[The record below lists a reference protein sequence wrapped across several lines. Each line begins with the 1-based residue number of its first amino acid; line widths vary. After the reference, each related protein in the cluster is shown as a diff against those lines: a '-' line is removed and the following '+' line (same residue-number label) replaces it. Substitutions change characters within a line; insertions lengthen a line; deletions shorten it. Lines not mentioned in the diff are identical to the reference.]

1 VRDNPAETIEQHRRW
16 LESGRTGERP
26 SFAGL
31 TLDGADLR
39 GRTLR
44 GADLRGADLRGA
56 DLSDADL
63 EGADLEGADLQEA
76 SVANANLRRCRLN
89 NCRLRGIRGLGT
101 AALQDADLQ
110 GATGLSGPEFAGANL
125 TGARLPDT
133 LSFQPRLNYIA
144 ETSQNARPAFL
155 SIMLSCVFII
165 LTVFSTPDEALLSN
179 ASLAVLPDL
188 ATNIPAASFFWVA
201 PILLLGLYVY
211 LHLQMHGIGETLGD
225 LPAVFPDGTPLEKR
239 AYPWVTTN
247 LLRMRGG
254 WKQLRFEELVT
265 IFLLWATVPLT
276 LLAIWL
282 RYLPLRDWVV
292 SGLHIALIVAGA
304 WGAIRLF
311 EQTVSR
317 CAGEAVSVRHGR
329 PMLIGLT
336 AALTVATAAAG
347 IYPML
352 VGIHPRKAPP
362 FVLDLRDADL
372 SHTPLRGKDL
382 RFAAAG
388 RSKLV
393 GSDLRD
399 SDLSGADF
407 QRANMAG
414 ADLESANLAGTDLD
428 SADFLNACL
437 RKAVMR
443 DADMEDADF
452 RHAYLGRTD
461 LRSPFLTRAN
471 FAFANLNGAD
481 LRGAGLSGANF
492 QGASL
497 SCFVSHKQDPKP
509 RIDCANLEGAVL
521 RDARFEGADLRY
533 AQGLTQAQL
542 SEACGDAET
551 RLPDGLRLPACPP
564 RPEEGT
570 PQNRPEADN
579 PCSHEIKDDR
589 WPQ

>member
-1 VRDNPAETIEQHRRW
+1 MPDTLTEVLGRHRAW
-16 LESGRTGERP
+16 LEGGRRGERP
-26 SFAGL
+26 SFEGINLAA
-31 TLDGADLR
+31 ADLR
-39 GRTLR
+39 GARLA
-44 GADLRGADLRGA
+44 GADLRGATLSGA

-63 EGADLEGADLQEA
+63 EDADLQGADLQEA
-76 SVANANLRRCRLN
+76 TVANTNLRRCRLN

-110 GATGLSGPEFAGANL
+110 GASGVSGPEFAGADL
-125 TGARLPDT
+125 TGVKLPTT
-133 LSFQPRLNYIA
+133 LSFQPRLDYIA

-201 PILLLGLYVY
+201 PVLLLGLYVY
-211 LHLQMHGIGETLGD
+211 LHLQMHGIGETLAD

-254 WKQLRFEELVT
+254 WRQLRFEELVT

-282 RYLPLRDWVV
+282 RYLPLRDWMV
-292 SGLHIALIVAGA
+292 SGMHIALIVACG

-317 CAGEAVSVRHGR
+317 CAGEAVSVRHRR
-329 PMLIGLT
+329 PILIGLT
-336 AALTVATAAAG
+336 SALTLATVAAG
-347 IYPML
+347 TYPML
-352 VGIHPRKAPP
+352 FGIHPRKAPP
-362 FVLDLRDADL
+362 FVLDLRDADM

-382 RFAAAG
+382 RFAAGGKA
-388 RSKLV
+388 KLI

-407 QRANMAG
+407 QRAIMAG
-414 ADLESANLAGTDLD
+414 ADLESAHLHGTDLD
-428 SADFLNACL
+428 SADFVNACL
-437 RKAVMR
+437 RKTIMR
-443 DADMEDADF
+443 DADMEDVSF
-452 RHAYLGRTD
+452 RHAYLGRAD
-461 LRSPFLTRAN
+461 LRSRLLTRAD

-481 LRGAGLSGANF
+481 LRGANLVSANF

-497 SCFVSHKQDPKP
+497 RCFISHKLDPSP
-509 RIDCANLEGAVL
+509 QIDCANLEGAVL
-521 RDARFEGADLRY
+521 REARFEGADLQH
-533 AQGLTQAQL
+533 AVGLTQAQL

-551 RLPDGLRLPACPP
+551 RLPEGFRMPACTP
-564 RPEEGT
+564 RTEAS
-570 PQNRPEADN
+570 PQDKPEADN
-579 PCSHEIKDDR
+579 PCVHEIKDDR